1 MNDRTATTTEQQQDR
16 CPTCH
21 GLGEGCTKT
30 VCHGLDAD

>member
-1 MNDRTATTTEQQQDR
+1 MNDRTTAAPTEQLDR

-30 VCHGLDAD
+30 VCHGLDSD